1 VANNGQWSEC
11 VVVGV
16 SILDFML
23 ENLARGCLWL
33 LWMFNDTC
41 FFGGVW
47 QGFCGAY
54 RGSWNGNIV
63 ELGG

>member
-1 VANNGQWSEC
+1 MANNKQWNEC

-23 ENLARGCLWL
+23 ESLARGCLWR
-33 LWMFNDTC
+33 LWMFDDILIYFWCLTN
-41 FFGGVW
+41 
-47 QGFCGAY
+47 FCGAY